1 MIETENKVSS
11 LLESTYDDSLSTRSY
26 IRRGVCI
33 RNRYLQGGRSNK
45 PITQMS
51 RPSTDAAPNNIG
63 ITKLSIH
70 LWQALN
76 SKKIFWK
83 SKGVFVR
90 MFVTIYLHLFCDV
103 YI

>member
-11 LLESTYDDSLSTRSY
+11 MLESTYDESLSTRNY

-70 LWQALN
+70 PGLQ
-76 SKKIFWK
+76 
-83 SKGVFVR
+83 
-90 MFVTIYLHLFCDV
+90 
-103 YI
+103 

>member
-1 MIETENKVSS
+1 MIETENGISYI
-11 LLESTYDDSLSTRSY
+11 LERTYDDSLSTRSY

-63 ITKLSIH
+63 ITKLCIH
-70 LWQALN
+70 PGLQ
-76 SKKIFWK
+76 
-83 SKGVFVR
+83 
-90 MFVTIYLHLFCDV
+90 
-103 YI
+103 